1 MQEWEAVLEGFLQ
14 RYLLQVCRL
23 ARSPSQGKTP
33 QETPYK
39 ASQMLLKR
47 GLGDVLGAWEGPLA
61 GFRGQVGNP
70 IGQEEAKLAPKSDKL
85 GPRWAKTRPSRSHN
99 GPK

>member
-1 MQEWEAVLEGFLQ
+1 MQAGLQ
-14 RYLLQVCRL
+14 RYLLRVCPL

-39 ASQMLLKR
+39 PPQMLLKR
-47 GLGDVLGAWEGPLA
+47 GLGGVLGGWDGPL
-61 GFRGQVGNP
+61 GELRGQVGTQM
-70 IGQEEAKLAPKSDKL
+70 GQDDAKLAPRWDRL
-85 GPRWAKTRPSRSHN
+85 GPKWTKTRPSRSHN